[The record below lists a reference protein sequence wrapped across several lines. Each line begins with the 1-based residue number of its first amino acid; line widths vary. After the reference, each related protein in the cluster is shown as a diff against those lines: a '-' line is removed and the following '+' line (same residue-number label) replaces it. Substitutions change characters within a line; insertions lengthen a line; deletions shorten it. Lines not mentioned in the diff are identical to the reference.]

1 MHPPEIRISL
11 FPLGKCG
18 RADSTSNLWAHT
30 FDMLPETFLVQIC
43 TWKYFSGEVELFC
56 GTIWLAGWIL

>member
-1 MHPPEIRISL
+1 MPIGKKVLPEHASAR
-11 FPLGKCG
+11 
-18 RADSTSNLWAHT
+18 DSDIAVSSNLWAHT

-43 TWKYFSGEVELFC
+43 TWKYFSGELELFC